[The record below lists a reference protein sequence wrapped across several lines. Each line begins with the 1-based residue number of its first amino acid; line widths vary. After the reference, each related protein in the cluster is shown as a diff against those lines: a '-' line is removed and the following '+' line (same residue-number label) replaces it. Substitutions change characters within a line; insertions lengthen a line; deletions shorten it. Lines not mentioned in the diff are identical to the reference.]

1 MSRRPI
7 LVVACAFAAASLGS
21 APSGAPLRSVPASA
35 ATASTSTESASPI
48 ADQGSNYNYRSEI
61 TSIVPN
67 VKGLSIEVL
76 EFADR
81 LVLTNHT
88 GKTVTVYGYSGEPYA
103 RVQPDGTTEKNT
115 RSPAVYLNTNFYGN
129 VTVPASASASSPPK
143 WVTVDRTGSFE
154 WHDHRIHWMSPVTP
168 PQVKDKS
175 KRTLIFHWSVP
186 IAVGAQKG
194 EVNGQLY
201 WVPDSSK
208 TPVAAIVALIVIV
221 LAAIAFVVWVRRRRA
236 RTSGLGSPEAGS
248 GSPGGGEVKE
258 AW

>member
-7 LVVACAFAAASLGS
+7 LAVACALALAPLSS
-21 APSGAPLRSVPASA
+21 APARA
-35 ATASTSTESASPI
+35 ATQSTSTSESASPI

-61 TSIVPN
+61 TSITPE
-67 VKGLSIEVL
+67 VKGLGIEVL

-88 GKTVTVYGYSGEPYA
+88 GKTVTVYGYSGEPYV
-103 RVQPDGTTEKNT
+103 RVQPDGTSEQNT

-129 VTVPASASASSPPK
+129 VTVPSSATPAAQPA
-143 WVTVDRTGSFE
+143 WVVVDRTGTFE
-154 WHDHRIHWMSPVTP
+154 WHDHRIHWMSPITP
-168 PQVKDKS
+168 PQVKDKG

-186 IAVGAQKG
+186 ISVGPQKG
-194 EVNGQLY
+194 VVDGQLF

-208 TPVAAIVALIVIV
+208 APVAAIVALVAIV
-221 LAAIAFVVWVRRRRA
+221 LLALGFVVWVRRRRA
-236 RTSGLGSPEAGS
+236 RLGGLGASGDDGMGKAG
-248 GSPGGGEVKE
+248 E

>member
-7 LVVACAFAAASLGS
+7 LVVACALAAASFGS
-21 APSGAPLRSVPASA
+21 APAWVWLQSVPASA
-35 ATASTSTESASPI
+35 ATTSNSTSESSSPI

-61 TSIVPN
+61 TSITPGVG
-67 VKGLSIEVL
+67 GLSIEVL

-103 RVQPDGTTEKNT
+103 RVQPNGTTEENE

-129 VTVPASASASSPPK
+129 VTVPASASASLPPK

-186 IAVGAQKG
+186 ISVGTQKG
-194 EVNGQLY
+194 VVDGQLF

-208 TPVAAIVALIVIV
+208 TPVAAIVALIAIV
-221 LAAIAFVVWVRRRRA
+221 LAALAFVVWVRRRRA
-236 RTSGLGSPEAGS
+236 RSGGPGGS
-248 GSPGGGEVKE
+248 GTGSSPGEAKE